1 MKYISLKT
9 PGSNKYW
16 EIKSKS
22 TCRNIVW
29 LEKRKKARKHAQLY
43 GRQDKYYDFFGSGDF
58 SKTAS
63 LIKDKCLK
71 GLIQE

>member
-22 TCRNIVW
+22 TCRNTVW
-29 LEKRKKARKHAQLY
+29 LEKRKKARKHAHLC
-43 GRQDKYYDFFGSGDF
+43 RIDRIKIMI
-58 SKTAS
+58 S
-63 LIKDKCLK
+63 LDLEILVKQRPL
-71 GLIQE
+71 